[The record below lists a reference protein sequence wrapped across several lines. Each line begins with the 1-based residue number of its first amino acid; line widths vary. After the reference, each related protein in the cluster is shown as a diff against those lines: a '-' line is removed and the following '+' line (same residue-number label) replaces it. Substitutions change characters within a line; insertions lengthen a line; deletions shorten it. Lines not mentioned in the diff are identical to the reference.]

1 MQKKEKEGKGSSL
14 LPAILVFG
22 VVDVL
27 CAAFLIFSLLQS
39 PSRTGEEAAA
49 ETLPAFEEN
58 AAAYGNYDFDGT
70 YAAANA
76 VNYVSPTQP
85 ETIATVPEITV
96 PETTTAA
103 TSDNPAD
110 VPTDNPCYGFIFPD
124 SDEKLI
130 TTEQIDAYAYTKDLC
145 QRAVSELFA
154 RYGYDFS
161 NADTKAFFNQY
172 SWYLNMTKTSDQ
184 DGIIARF
191 TSVEKMNFDTL
202 RAYEQA
208 HGWG

>member
-14 LPAILVFG
+14 LPAILVFC

-49 ETLPAFEEN
+49 ETLPAFE
-58 AAAYGNYDFDGT
+58 NYDFDGT
-70 YAAANA
+70 YAEEKA

-110 VPTDNPCYGFIFPD
+110 VPTDHPCYGFIFPD

-191 TSVEKMNFDTL
+191 TSVEKTNFDTL

>member
-1 MQKKEKEGKGSSL
+1 MQEKEKEGKGSSL

-110 VPTDNPCYGFIFPD
+110 VPTIIPA
-124 SDEKLI
+124 
-130 TTEQIDAYAYTKDLC
+130 TA
-145 QRAVSELFA
+145 LFS
-154 RYGYDFS
+154 RTVMR
-161 NADTKAFFNQY
+161 N
-172 SWYLNMTKTSDQ
+172 
-184 DGIIARF
+184 
-191 TSVEKMNFDTL
+191 
-202 RAYEQA
+202 
-208 HGWG
+208 